1 MYRRLRLFAALALPK
16 RNFCAAR
23 LSDLEKALERQA
35 LRKSERQRAAW
46 AAVNEK
52 VLELRPEKKSPPRLE
67 DVSTEE
73 ALPDPLRLLFAWHG
87 TSRERPGA
95 GVVEALLAKAC
106 QHLEAQRS
114 ALLELPLQRQMV
126 VVGDIHGQLP
136 DVLHIFQTH
145 GPPSRDRAYLFNGD
159 ISDRGVQAV
168 EAWILV
174 LSFMMRYPGQVHVL
188 RGNHENE
195 QLNERARSFGG
206 GFAEE
211 CLAKYGPRIY
221 ERFQQL
227 FLLLPLFAVIERK
240 IFVVHG
246 GLFRTPE
253 VTLERLKQ
261 LPYRRHYPLS
271 LTEAERAR
279 GKDWT
284 EDEKILFDAQWADPV
299 EQTGVTRSSRGSM
312 VTNFGPDVTQK
323 FLKDNG
329 LSLCIRSHQVPKT
342 MQGFELLHDRRLLT
356 VFSASHYGGRYRNAG
371 GVAILHRG
379 DGQPERFSLSMR
391 LGGLQLHCAEHALGA
406 GFSKVAES
414 ATKGLALFD
423 QGAAQAAARQ
433 DALALVCF
441 NREDI
446 LRRCAAVA
454 NEGIIDFQLFEDIL
468 KELCSPHV
476 DPVRIFSKNV
486 PTEVDFQEL
495 LAAVKERAQHLGS
508 FIAPE
513 GQELSFAAI
522 IDRLLRFAPR
532 RLEGAAA
539 ECRPLREG
547 PLARVET
554 GGLLRWAAPSDGSPY
569 TALLRFFQAFDED
582 CDGVLSIEE
591 AVQGLRQVQE
601 SPGGFLEQMRGIVAR
616 RPGLN
621 QNQLRDLAEQLDA
634 NNSGTLSFLELARG
648 LRDGPEL
655 EAEDSSATPVSQRT
669 ACAILEHREALL
681 RGCRSLDEGSGQV
694 APEDFLALL
703 RAADA
708 EAALGLELR
717 QPVAYVEM
725 LSSFEVV
732 LDQAAA
738 LKSIRS
744 AKSEWRLS
752 MVFSQWRGVEQLA
765 SPGCPTKPKAK
776 EAKNRERSRSRSRS
790 GGGGGGRQK
799 RPEDDYGVDTLKIT
813 DDDAAFILGKGGKT
827 KEKIAKVAEA
837 EIELFER
844 DLILEIRGSKMQ
856 RKRAK
861 KYCEGVMAQRTGP
874 VSVTDDYDDDDL
886 TLLQVPQEAVGF
898 VTGRAGNFLRSIE
911 DQWTTLMF
919 FCEVDKGR
927 GRDKAFE
934 KLAIF
939 GTIRARRGAELLVL
953 SAVETKVPGYFGNIR
968 DEVLDRDR
976 HRDATGT
983 WSTDTM
989 QFQDDELS
997 YALGKQGGTRKK
1009 LERSSGAV
1017 VQYVGQTALFSGPKT
1032 ERKRAKEYMKWLFM
1046 QLEGPVWVDNWEE
1059 RDDITVLDI
1068 PSDCIGYVTGS
1079 RRAALGGMEEEWGT
1093 LMFFMTKPG
1102 SVTGGKGDRRSGGPG
1117 FGEQLAILGPE
1128 RGRRGAARKPS
1139 LALER
1144 LLIFS
1149 VDSGSKTSEK
1159 GRAAAERL
1167 VNEMIQAGGW
1177 TGTRKS
1183 CEGTKGAD
1191 APIPG
1196 RAQIPGAEGAPSLP
1210 HPAAPA
1216 LALSAAKVPV
1226 AAQVPGWGGDER
1238 HMRGDLGGIP
1248 LAQDLPHA
1256 KRQRRPWR
1264 NVMLT
1269 CDSLATALG
1278 FGSFGSSDRIPPAM
1292 SKFSFTDGVGAED
1305 EAQKAILEKFKEAQH
1320 FMTVKDPKMA
1330 YEKMLDMDE
1339 RQLTAAKE
1347 AELLKPIRVRFTE
1360 GPDRTMDGKTQYPKA
1375 TEVPGISGQAT
1386 ILDLRLKLAKAEDL
1400 PLEETSTSS
1409 QGTRASRMTSGSTS
1423 ASWTGWAPA
1432 WMIGRPGS
1440 R

>member
-391 LGGLQLHCAEHALGA
+391 LGDLQLHCAEHALGA

-495 LAAVKERAQHLGS
+495 LAAVKVEWLQLSTAEVVRLVRAMLEGEIHLAGLQAIFDFSQDGLVSPQELQQAMQLLQPGLSEERAQHLGS
-508 FIAPE
+508 LIAPE

-539 ECRPLREG
+539 ECRPLRE
-547 PLARVET
+547 
-554 GGLLRWAAPSDGSPY
+554 GLLRWAAPSDGSPY

-732 LDQAAA
+732 LDQGRADDPMAPRVCGA
-738 LKSIRS
+738 
-744 AKSEWRLS
+744 
-752 MVFSQWRGVEQLA
+752 VDWRGVEQLA
-765 SPGCPTKPKAK
+765 SPGCPTKPKVK
-776 EAKNRERSRSRSRS
+776 EAK
-790 GGGGGGRQK
+790 
-799 RPEDDYGVDTLKIT
+799 DDYGVDTLKIT

-911 DQWTTLMF
+911 
-919 FCEVDKGR
+919 
-927 GRDKAFE
+927 
-934 KLAIF
+934 
-939 GTIRARRGAELLVL
+939 
-953 SAVETKVPGYFGNIR
+953 
-968 DEVLDRDR
+968 
-976 HRDATGT
+976 
-983 WSTDTM
+983 
-989 QFQDDELS
+989 
-997 YALGKQGGTRKK
+997 
-1009 LERSSGAV
+1009 ERN
-1017 VQYVGQTALFSGPKT
+1017 KT
-1032 ERKRAKEYMKWLFM
+1032 
-1046 QLEGPVWVDNWEE
+1046 
-1059 RDDITVLDI
+1059 
-1068 PSDCIGYVTGS
+1068 
-1079 RRAALGGMEEEWGT
+1079 
-1093 LMFFMTKPG
+1093 
-1102 SVTGGKGDRRSGGPG
+1102 
-1117 FGEQLAILGPE
+1117 
-1128 RGRRGAARKPS
+1128 
-1139 LALER
+1139 
-1144 LLIFS
+1144 
-1149 VDSGSKTSEK
+1149 
-1159 GRAAAERL
+1159 GRAL
-1167 VNEMIQAGGW
+1167 L
-1177 TGTRKS
+1177 S
-1183 CEGTKGAD
+1183 CHFAD
-1191 APIPG
+1191 FV
-1196 RAQIPGAEGAPSLP
+1196 SCL
-1210 HPAAPA
+1210 
-1216 LALSAAKVPV
+1216 
-1226 AAQVPGWGGDER
+1226 
-1238 HMRGDLGGIP
+1238 
-1248 LAQDLPHA
+1248 
-1256 KRQRRPWR
+1256 
-1264 NVMLT
+1264 
-1269 CDSLATALG
+1269 
-1278 FGSFGSSDRIPPAM
+1278 F
-1292 SKFSFTDGVGAED
+1292 
-1305 EAQKAILEKFKEAQH
+1305 
-1320 FMTVKDPKMA
+1320 
-1330 YEKMLDMDE
+1330 
-1339 RQLTAAKE
+1339 
-1347 AELLKPIRVRFTE
+1347 
-1360 GPDRTMDGKTQYPKA
+1360 
-1375 TEVPGISGQAT
+1375 
-1386 ILDLRLKLAKAEDL
+1386 
-1400 PLEETSTSS
+1400 
-1409 QGTRASRMTSGSTS
+1409 
-1423 ASWTGWAPA
+1423 
-1432 WMIGRPGS
+1432 
-1440 R
+1440 